1 MSLTALPILAMRKIA
16 SYLEKMRKIASDL
29 EKTRKI
35 ASYLDFSMLFSL
47 PTSNSS
53 MTHLKPKEQI
63 IEEETF
69 SVESQIYL
77 GGDLT
82 HQPFPEHVIDVD
94 MEAPQGV
101 LDIRYFDDFMIGVME
116 WLGSTWESFSVLPQ

>member
-1 MSLTALPILAMRKIA
+1 MSLTTLPILAMRKIA
-16 SYLEKMRKIASDL
+16 SYLEK
-29 EKTRKI
+29 TRKI
-35 ASYLDFSMLFSL
+35 ASHLDFSMLFSF
-47 PTSNSS
+47 S

-69 SVESQIYL
+69 SVASQIYL

-116 WLGSTWESFSVLPQ
+116 WL

>member
-1 MSLTALPILAMRKIA
+1 MSLTTLPILAMRKIA
-16 SYLEKMRKIASDL
+16 SHL

-35 ASYLDFSMLFSL
+35 ASYLEKTRKIASHLDFSMLFSL

-63 IEEETF
+63 IEE
-69 SVESQIYL
+69 VESQKNL

-82 HQPFPEHVIDVD
+82 HQPFSEHVIDVD

>member
-16 SYLEKMRKIASDL
+16 SYLEK
-29 EKTRKI
+29 TRKI
-35 ASYLDFSMLFSL
+35 ASYLDSSMLFSL

-53 MTHLKPKEQI
+53 MTHLKPKDQI

-94 MEAPQGV
+94 METPPRRSGYP
-101 LDIRYFDDFMIGVME
+101 IF
-116 WLGSTWESFSVLPQ
+116 